1 MEGEIKVK
9 EFLKKDLTLKI
20 FSILFAIFLWF
31 AINPVQTEHYTV
43 PLNVINEE
51 SLKSQGLVLNS
62 KNFNK
67 YVVVDVRDKGDVL
80 DNIKDSDFEVTLDLS
95 KVKSVND
102 KVIALEPPVYLGRER
117 INPRNIELKQK
128 TITLDLARIE
138 ENPFIVQIETIGKLP
153 AGYEIIS
160 KTAQPDTVSIQDI
173 DTVIA
178 SVGSVKAFVD
188 VNGLDRNLEIRKECK
203 VYDKKG
209 VEMPGLGKKLSVDIK
224 IEIGKRVPVIPITQG
239 TPAENYLEGEYLV
252 KPNSILVTGDP
263 DIMEKVNEV
272 KTVPINIENADKPLN
287 TQVLLQIPNGLKLVS
302 STREVN
308 VVVQIIPLEIKTYK
322 FEARDITLEG
332 TRNDNTLAY
341 EIIEPVSVT
350 LKGKKED
357 MANVTVNS
365 LLAKVDVSGLKDG
378 EHHIP
383 LQVTLPT
390 NITQSGEAKIL
401 VKITKVP
408 AEENQNMQ
416 QDAR

>member
-1 MEGEIKVK
+1 MK

-80 DNIKDSDFEVTLDLS
+80 DNIKDTDFEVTLDLS

-117 INPRNIELKQK
+117 INPKNIELKQK

-138 ENPFIVQIETIGKLP
+138 ENPFIVQIETFGKLP

-188 VNGLDRNLEIRKECK
+188 VTGLDRNLEIRKECK

-209 VEMPGLGKKLSVDIK
+209 VEMPGLAKKLSVDIK

-239 TPAENYLEGEYLV
+239 TPAENYLEGEYSV
-252 KPNSILVTGDP
+252 KPVSILVTGDT
-263 DIMEKVNEV
+263 DIMEKVNEI

-302 STREVN
+302 STREVT
-308 VVVQIIPLEIKTYK
+308 VVVQIIPLDVKTYK
-322 FEARDITLEG
+322 FEPRDITLEG
-332 TRNDNTLAY
+332 TKNDNTLAY
-341 EIIEPVSVT
+341 EIIEPASVT

-365 LLAKVDVSGLKDG
+365 LLAKIDVSGLKDG
-378 EHHIP
+378 EHLIS

-390 NITQSGEAKIL
+390 NITQSGESKVL

-408 AEENQNMQ
+408 AEENQNIQ
-416 QDAR
+416 QDTR

>member
-1 MEGEIKVK
+1 MK

-67 YVVVDVRDKGDVL
+67 YVVVIVRDKGDVL
-80 DNIKDSDFEVTLDLS
+80 NDIKDSDFEVTLDLS

-117 INPRNIELKQK
+117 INPKNIELKQK

-138 ENPFIVQIETIGKLP
+138 ENPFIVQVETFGKLP

-160 KTAQPDTVSIQDI
+160 KTAQPNTVSIQDI
-173 DTVIA
+173 DTVLD

-188 VNGLDRNLEIRKECK
+188 VTGLDRNLEIRKECK

-224 IEIGKRVPVIPITQG
+224 IEVGKRVPVIPITQG
-239 TPAENYLEGEYLV
+239 APAESFLEGEYSV
-252 KPNSILVTGDP
+252 KPNSILITGDP
-263 DIMEKVNEV
+263 DIMEGVNDV
-272 KTVPINIENADKPLN
+272 KTVPINLENANKTLN
-287 TQVLLQIPNGLKLVS
+287 TQVLLQIPDGLKLVS

-308 VVVQIIPLEIKTYK
+308 VTVQIIPLDVKTYE
-322 FEARDITLEG
+322 FEPRDITLED

-341 EIIEPVSVT
+341 EIIGPVTVT

-365 LLAKVDVSGLKDG
+365 LLAKVNVDGLKDG
-378 EHHIP
+378 EHRIP
-383 LQVTLPT
+383 LQVTLPP
-390 NITQSGEAKIL
+390 NITQSGEAKVL

-416 QDAR
+416 QDTNK

>member
-20 FSILFAIFLWF
+20 FSIVFAISLWF
-31 AINPVQTEHYTV
+31 AINPVQTQHYTV
-43 PLNVINEE
+43 PLNIINEE

-80 DNIKDSDFEVTLDLS
+80 NNIKDTEFEVTLDLS
-95 KVKSVND
+95 KVKSVDD

-117 INPRNIELKQK
+117 VNPKNIELKQK

-138 ENPFIVQIETIGKLP
+138 ENPFIVQVETQGKLP

-160 KTAQPDTVSIQDI
+160 KTARPNTVSIQDV

-188 VNGLDRNLEIRKECK
+188 VTGLDRNLEIRKECK

-209 VEMPGLGKKLSVDIK
+209 VEMPGLSKKLNVDIK

-239 TPAENYLEGEYLV
+239 IPAENFLEGEYSV
-252 KPNSILVTGDP
+252 KPNSILVTGEP
-263 DIMEKVNEV
+263 DIMDKVNEV
-272 KTVPINIENADKPLN
+272 KTVPISIDKADKTLN

-302 STREVN
+302 STREVS
-308 VVVQIIPLEIKTYK
+308 VEVKIIPLDVKTYK
-322 FEARDITLEG
+322 FEPRDMTLEG
-332 TRNDNTLAY
+332 TITDNTLAY
-341 EIIEPVSVT
+341 EIKEPVSVS

-365 LLAKVDVSGLKDG
+365 LSAKVDVNGLKEG
-378 EHHIP
+378 EHRIP
-383 LQVTLPT
+383 IKVTLPP
-390 NITQSGEAKIL
+390 NITQSGETKVL
-401 VKITKVP
+401 VKISKVP
-408 AEENQNMQ
+408 EEENQNL

>member
-80 DNIKDSDFEVTLDLS
+80 DNIKDTDFEVTLDLS

-117 INPRNIELKQK
+117 INPKNIELKQK

-138 ENPFIVQIETIGKLP
+138 ENPFIVQIETFGKLP

-188 VNGLDRNLEIRKECK
+188 VTGLDRNLEIRKECK

-209 VEMPGLGKKLSVDIK
+209 VEMPGLAKKLSVDIK

-239 TPAENYLEGEYLV
+239 TPAENYLEGEYSV
-252 KPNSILVTGDP
+252 KPVSILVTGDT
-263 DIMEKVNEV
+263 DIMEKVNEI

-302 STREVN
+302 STREVT
-308 VVVQIIPLEIKTYK
+308 VVVQIIPLDVKTYK
-322 FEARDITLEG
+322 FEPRDITLEG
-332 TRNDNTLAY
+332 TKNDNTLAY
-341 EIIEPVSVT
+341 EIIEPASVT

-357 MANVTVNS
+357 MANVTLNS
-365 LLAKVDVSGLKDG
+365 LLAKIDVSGLKDG
-378 EHHIP
+378 EHLIP

-390 NITQSGEAKIL
+390 NITQSGESKVL

-408 AEENQNMQ
+408 AEENQNIQ
-416 QDAR
+416 QDTR